1 MREEMREEFSSRLKA
16 MYTALSSF
24 LPQLI
29 SLLRERTVLMKSHR
43 EVNNVA
49 RLINRSLA
57 EPDGQL
63 SPLRNVA
70 TNELIDQFPT
80 TPRAIRG
87 MPSAALDTVLRALGM
102 EIDGRIEQKRQ
113 RLRVQIGL
121 KADSA

>member
-1 MREEMREEFSSRLKA
+1 
-16 MYTALSSF
+16 
-24 LPQLI
+24 
-29 SLLRERTVLMKSHR
+29 MKSYR

-49 RLINRSLA
+49 RLINSTLMDA
-57 EPDGQL
+57 DLQL

-70 TNELIDQFPT
+70 TNELIDQFPA

-102 EIDGRIEQKRQ
+102 EIDGRIEQKRL

-121 KADSA
+121 KADPAWGGFIHV

>member
-1 MREEMREEFSSRLKA
+1 
-16 MYTALSSF
+16 
-24 LPQLI
+24 
-29 SLLRERTVLMKSHR
+29 MKSYR

-49 RLINRSLA
+49 RLINNTLIDA
-57 EPDGQL
+57 DGQL
-63 SPLRNVA
+63 SHLRNVA
-70 TNELIDQFPT
+70 TNELIDQFPA

-121 KADSA
+121 KADPA

>member
-1 MREEMREEFSSRLKA
+1 
-16 MYTALSSF
+16 
-24 LPQLI
+24 
-29 SLLRERTVLMKSHR
+29 MKSHR

-49 RLINRSLA
+49 RLINCSLV
-57 EPDGQL
+57 EPNGQL

-70 TNELIDQFPT
+70 TNGLIDQFLA

-102 EIDGRIEQKRQ
+102 EIDGWIEQKRQ

-121 KADSA
+121 KADPA